1 MVGGVTRRGRAARSI
16 LAVLTVV
23 AVSTAGAAAA
33 DDTAAD
39 DTATDDTAGD
49 TIVRETPELAPREK
63 RLYMVTDSVGLG
75 ARSALPRAFPA
86 DWDITLDGDAG
97 EFTETLERNYVAPR
111 ISSTPHVFG
120 DHAVVAAGYNYPYWD
135 PGRFDRSVDSMIAT
149 LESAGV
155 RYIHWVT
162 LREVKQQ
169 YVSPGGWRQIQPY
182 FWYFPEVNDRLEMAL
197 ERHPN
202 LYLVDFAA
210 VADQPDITYDAIH
223 LNNPG
228 AALYSAIVRES
239 VVNAQTA
246 SPDGSILRIP
256 IPDPAGVEAVALNLT
271 TVGPRAPGFLTAFP
285 CDTPLPTLSNHN
297 YGRAQIVA
305 HSVVARVGATGEVC
319 VYVHRGAQVIV
330 DITGRFGA
338 GAGIARGAPERVL
351 DTRLAGGPLAAG
363 AERRL
368 PMFTTAPGAA
378 ALSVTAVGSAG
389 PGFVRVAPCGAT
401 GDTSTVNVSGPA
413 AVPNLTVVEGSPA
426 APLCV
431 TASRQMDV
439 VVDSFVPFGETNG
452 VEVTAPER
460 VLDTRTGDAPP
471 LEPGTV
477 VELDGA
483 APATTGVML
492 NLTAAD
498 ARGLGFLT
506 AYPCAAGRPDTSS
519 LNYSPGDVVANF
531 VIVQPDA
538 AGKVCVYTFGRTHVV
553 VDAVGTTTTDFTGS
567 APQRLLDTRQRP
579 TT

>member
-1 MVGGVTRRGRAARSI
+1 MTRRGRALRS
-16 LAVLTVV
+16 VLTVV
-23 AVSTAGAAAA
+23 AVTLSAVAGGATDATAGATA
-33 DDTAAD
+33 DDVV
-39 DTATDDTAGD
+39 
-49 TIVRETPELAPREK
+49 VRDAPDLAPREK
-63 RLYMVTDSVGLG
+63 RLYMITDSVGLG
-75 ARSALPRAFPA
+75 AQFALPNAFPA
-86 DWDITLDGDAG
+86 DWDVTLDGDPG
-97 EFTETLERNYVAPR
+97 EFTETLERKYVAPR
-111 ISSTPHVFG
+111 VSSTPNVFG

-155 RYIHWVT
+155 KYIHWVT
-162 LREVKQQ
+162 LREIKQQ
-169 YVSPGGWRQIQPY
+169 YVSPSGWRQIQPY

-197 ERHPN
+197 DRHPN

-210 VADQPDITYDAIH
+210 VADQPGITYDAIH

-256 IPDPAGVEAVALNLT
+256 IPEPAGVEAVALNLT

-305 HSVVARVGATGEVC
+305 HSVVTRVGATGEVC
-319 VYVHRGAQVIV
+319 VYVHRSAQVIV
-330 DITGRFGA
+330 DITGRFSA
-338 GAGIARGAPERVL
+338 GAGIAPGVPERLL
-351 DTRLAGGPLAAG
+351 DTRLAGGRLAAG
-363 AERRL
+363 AERQL
-368 PMFTTAPGAA
+368 PLFTTAPGAA
-378 ALSVTAVGSAG
+378 ALSVTALGSDG

-401 GDTSTVNVSGPA
+401 ADTSTVNVGGPA
-413 AVPNLTVVEGSPA
+413 AVPNLTVVEGSPV

-431 TASRQMDV
+431 TASRPMDV
-439 VVDSFVPFGETNG
+439 VVDSFVAFGEANG
-452 VEVTAPER
+452 VEVTDPVR

-483 APATTGVML
+483 ELGVGPTTTGVML

-498 ARGLGFLT
+498 ARSLGFLT
-506 AYPCAAGRPDTSS
+506 AYPCASGRPDTSS

-531 VIVQPDA
+531 VIVQPDT

-553 VDAVGTTTTDFTGS
+553 VDAVGTTTTGFTGS
-567 APQRLLDTRQRP
+567 APRRLLDTRQRP
-579 TT
+579 TF